1 MESGKR
7 KTFQIKAKV
16 PCVKG
21 FIAFRDGLSNIRR
34 DAFTLKYG
42 KILRLLSVPVQK
54 DAITA
59 LAQFYDPPLRSFLFR
74 DFQLAPTLE
83 EFGRILDSPKQKKGP
98 YKGLGQIPKPGE
110 LAEVLDIPV
119 KDLTP
124 NIKIWGKVQ
133 GIPQEY
139 LEKTAQSFAEAQKWE
154 THDTIMA
161 LLIFGLVLFP
171 NMEKLIDAAA
181 INVFWAV
188 KVKNEDP
195 VPALLADVYHTLHL
209 RFEKKGGLILCCIPL
224 LYQWFVSHVFKEVD
238 TIESMDGYEWSQ
250 KLVGLTENT
259 TIWYPHGSKG
269 CINYNPILAVRQLGY
284 PITYKPDDQLLEGFV
299 FHDME
304 DLVMLRRVIRA
315 WEKVRFIGQDKGK
328 GVIGDREP
336 YYQWVTRRSQ
346 EIKLPFILDP
356 PTKPPPPEPT
366 PVSMEEVEALR
377 ATIARLG

>member
-16 PCVKG
+16 PCMKG
-21 FIAFRDGLSNIRR
+21 FIAFRDGLTNIRR

-42 KILRLLSVPVQK
+42 KILHLLSVPVQK

-59 LAQFYDPPLRSFLFR
+59 LAQFYHPPFRSLLFR

-98 YKGLGQIPKPGE
+98 YKGLGQIPKPEE
-110 LAEVLDIPV
+110 LAEVLGIPV
-119 KDLTP
+119 EDLTP

-139 LEKTAQSFAEAQKWE
+139 LEKIAQSFAKAQKWE
-154 THDTIMA
+154 AHDTIMA

-181 INVFWAV
+181 ISVFWAV
-188 KVKNEDP
+188 KVKNEGS

-209 RFEKKGGLILCCIPL
+209 RVEKKGGLMLCCIPL

-238 TIESMDGYEWSQ
+238 TIEKMDGYDWSQ

-259 TIWYPHGSKG
+259 IIWYPRGSKG

-299 FHDME
+299 FHDMD
-304 DLVMLRRVIRA
+304 DLVTLRRVIRV
-315 WEKVRFIGQDKGK
+315 WEKVFFRGQDKGK
-328 GVIGDREP
+328 GVIGYREP
-336 YYQWVTRRSQ
+336 YYRRVTRRSQ
-346 EIKLPFILDP
+346 EIKLTFILDP
-356 PTKPPPPEPT
+356 PTQPPPPEPIS
-366 PVSMEEVEALR
+366 VSMEEVEALR